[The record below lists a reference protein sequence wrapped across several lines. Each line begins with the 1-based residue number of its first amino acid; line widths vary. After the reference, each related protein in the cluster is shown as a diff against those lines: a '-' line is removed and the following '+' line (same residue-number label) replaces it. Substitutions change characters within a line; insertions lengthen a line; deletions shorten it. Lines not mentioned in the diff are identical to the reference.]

1 MPQLLLSFCLGLLP
15 SLIMALLIIRKVNAD
30 SALLRER
37 LAAEEASKR
46 HFMDLATR
54 QEATIALMYQE
65 QKRLEIDNTQLRSR
79 APVTQ
84 ATADA
89 A

>member
-1 MPQLLLSFCLGLLP
+1 MPHILLPFCLGLIP
-15 SLIMALLIIRKVNAD
+15 ALIIALLIIRKVNGE

-54 QEATIALMYQE
+54 QEATIALMYAE
-65 QKRLEIDNTQLRSR
+65 QKRLEVENTLRRSF
-79 APVTQ
+79 AQVTE
-84 ATADA
+84 A